1 MNFIDKLDNF
11 YNSRKSNEVWLMVI
25 LVSALI
31 GYLIYTLLSPLASDY
46 RKNQESINSKL
57 THKINTD
64 KSYLKR
70 ITINGDRDF
79 KVKQL
84 DKQIAQKRQSLD
96 GYRAKLRKLAIA
108 MNKINGVLYTKD
120 NWSKFLHNIA
130 SKAKDNKLMLDSITN
145 VVLDGKNTK
154 KAKAKKSDKSANT
167 ENVNSNFAKVLDI
180 DIKCQG
186 KYGNILAFMN
196 DLEQT
201 KLVANVS
208 KVKLT
213 ATEGDPEA
221 DIKLSVWGIKP

>member
-11 YNSRKSNEVWLMVI
+11 YNSRKPNEVWLMVI
-25 LVSALI
+25 LVAALV
-31 GYLIYTLLSPLASDY
+31 GYLIYTLVSPIASEY

-57 THKINTD
+57 NSKIRAD
-64 KSYLKR
+64 ESYLR
-70 ITINGDRDF
+70 SITINGDRNF
-79 KVKQL
+79 KIKQL
-84 DKQIAQKRQSLD
+84 DKKIKERTRSLNE
-96 GYRAKLRKLAIA
+96 YRAKLRKLSIA
-108 MNKINGVLYTKD
+108 MKKINGVLYTKD

-130 SKAKDNKLMLDSITN
+130 SKAKDNNLKLFSITN
-145 VVLDGKNTK
+145 IVLDQNGTKKLGQINTK
-154 KAKAKKSDKSANT
+154 TTDSTKTN
-167 ENVNSNFAKVLDI
+167 NNFARVLDI

-186 KYGNILAFMN
+186 KYGEILAFMN

-213 ATEGDPEA
+213 ATEGNPKA

>member
-11 YNSRKSNEVWLMVI
+11 YNSRKPNEVWLMVI
-25 LVSALI
+25 LVSALV
-31 GYLIYTLLSPLASDY
+31 GYLIYTLISPLSSEY

-57 THKINTD
+57 NSKIRAD
-64 KSYLKR
+64 ESYLR
-70 ITINGDRDF
+70 GITVNGDRNY
-79 KVKQL
+79 KIKQL
-84 DKQIAQKRQSLD
+84 DKKIKENTRSLNE
-96 GYRAKLRKLAIA
+96 YRAKLRKLSIA
-108 MNKINGVLYTKD
+108 MKKINGVLYTKD

-130 SKAKDNKLMLDSITN
+130 SKAKDNNLKLFSITN
-145 VVLDGKNTK
+145 IVLDENGTKKVKKINTK
-154 KAKAKKSDKSANT
+154 TIGEKGKSN
-167 ENVNSNFAKVLDI
+167 NNFARVLDI

-186 KYGNILAFMN
+186 KYGEILAFMN

-213 ATEGDPEA
+213 ATEGNPEA

>member
-11 YNSRKSNEVWLMVI
+11 YNSRKPNEVWLMVI
-25 LVSALI
+25 LVSALV
-31 GYLIYTLLSPLASDY
+31 GYLIYTLISPISSEY

-57 THKINTD
+57 NSKIRAD
-64 KSYLKR
+64 ESYLR
-70 ITINGDRDF
+70 GITVNGDRNY
-79 KVKQL
+79 KIKQL
-84 DKQIAQKRQSLD
+84 DKKIKENTRSLNE
-96 GYRAKLRKLAIA
+96 YRAKLRKLSIA
-108 MNKINGVLYTKD
+108 MKKINGVLYTKD

-130 SKAKDNKLMLDSITN
+130 SKAKDNNLKLFSITN
-145 VVLDGKNTK
+145 IVLDQNGTKKVKKINTK
-154 KAKAKKSDKSANT
+154 TIGEKGKSN
-167 ENVNSNFAKVLDI
+167 NNFARVLDI

-186 KYGNILAFMN
+186 KYGEILAFMN

-213 ATEGDPEA
+213 ATEGNPEA